1 MKENK
6 NKYEKLIE
14 INSSDE
20 SSPYKFI
27 KIKQNYK
34 NIKHS

>member
-20 SSPYKFI
+20 SSPNKFL
-27 KIKQNYK
+27 KNKQNLK